1 MEIDE
6 AKKAELS
13 RDWLRFMIIGGFLY
27 SIFQKIIEKNVGM
40 ERMPFRYFVLSG
52 VLSLVVEVALYY
64 SIRNW
69 PGRRKTAVV
78 WAIGFLF
85 IGVCLIVGK

>member
-27 SIFQKIIEKNVGM
+27 SIFQKIIEK
-40 ERMPFRYFVLSG
+40 ERRNGKNAIPIFC
-52 VLSLVVEVALYY
+52 VVRSAFF
-64 SIRNW
+64 
-69 PGRRKTAVV
+69 GRRSGIILLHPKLAGAQKDRCGMGDRIFVYR
-78 WAIGFLF
+78 GLF
-85 IGVCLIVGK
+85 NCG